1 MGLPVLILGESGS
14 GKSFSIKNMDA
25 EKVGIFAVEKAL
37 LPFKNK
43 GFKVAK
49 NATYSMI
56 MSALKNP
63 QLKSYVIDDSQYL
76 MVNEFFDRAKD
87 TGYQKYTDIGLH
99 FRNLVH
105 HINQNLPDDVIV
117 YFLHHTEIDS
127 NTGKTK
133 AKTVGKMLDNYL
145 TVEGCF
151 NIVLQAV
158 AEGKEHYFLTQSD
171 GSNTAK
177 SPEEMFDVKIA
188 NDLAYVDKAIRDYYG
203 LASKESEALLDE
215 S

>member
-14 GKSFSIKNMDA
+14 GKTYSIKNMDT
-25 EKVGIFAVEKAL
+25 ERVGVFAVEKSR

-49 NATYSMI
+49 NATYNMI
-56 MSALKNP
+56 MGALKEP
-63 QLKSYVIDDSQYL
+63 KLKTYIIDDSQYL

-105 HINQNLPDDVIV
+105 HINQNIPDDVIV

-151 NIVLQAV
+151 NIVLQCV
-158 AEGKEHYFLTQSD
+158 AEGKEHYFITQSD

-188 NDLAYVDKAIRDYYG
+188 NNLDLVDKTIREYYG
-203 LASKESEALLDE
+203 LEESEE
-215 S
+215 K

>member
-14 GKSFSIKNMDA
+14 GKSYSIKNMDA
-25 EKVGIFAVEKAL
+25 EKIGIFAVEKSM

-49 NATYSMI
+49 NTTYNMI
-56 MSALKNP
+56 MAAFKNP
-63 QLKSYVIDDSQYL
+63 QLKQYVIDDSQYL
-76 MVNEFFDRAKD
+76 MANEFFDRAKE
-87 TGYQKYTDIGLH
+87 TGYQKFTDIGLH
-99 FRNLVH
+99 FRNLIH
-105 HINQNLPDDVIV
+105 YINQCMPDDVIV

-133 AKTVGKMLDNYL
+133 AKTVGKMLDSHL

-151 NIVLQAV
+151 NIVLQCV
-158 AEGKEHYFLTQSD
+158 AEGKEHYFVTQSD

-177 SPEEMFDVKIA
+177 SPEEMFELKIS
-188 NDLAYVDKAIRDYYG
+188 NDLAFVDAKIREYYG
-203 LASKESEALLDE
+203 LEESEE
-215 S
+215 K

>member
-14 GKSFSIKNMDA
+14 GKTYSVKNMDA
-25 EKVGIFAVEKAL
+25 NNVGIFAVEKSL
-37 LPFKNK
+37 LPFKNN

-49 NATYSMI
+49 NASYNMI
-56 MSALKNP
+56 MQTLKEP
-63 QLKSYVIDDSQYL
+63 KLKSYVIDDSQYL

-105 HINQNLPDDVIV
+105 HINQNIADDVIV

-151 NIVLQAV
+151 NIVLNAV
-158 AEGKEHYFLTQSD
+158 AEGKEHYFVTQSD

-177 SPEEMFDVKIA
+177 SPEEMFDLKIA
-188 NDLAYVDKAIRDYYG
+188 NDLNYVDKTIREYYG
-203 LASKESEALLDE
+203 FTESEE
-215 S
+215 K